1 MARAFAR
8 LIWCA
13 RMSSRWWSRTGARA
27 RGLLVLA
34 CAALIAVALH
44 VGFCRGLLRATRGQ
58 WIAPIDDTYIHLQYA
73 SALAEGRGLQYQPGD
88 GYSGGATSPL
98 WVALLAPAAAT
109 LSPAHQVAASFGLGA
124 FFFGLALLALG
135 LAAEGARR
143 REGPEGDP
151 ADDAAPAAST
161 RRRRSIAAHLAGLP
175 TAAAPALAF
184 FAGQGFLSW
193 AALSGMETMMFA
205 ALLLAALALV
215 ARWSRQLARHGAA
228 APPPSSLLAVCALL
242 PLARPDGVLV
252 SGLVVALILWRGRLG
267 RRALLS
273 AAAVTAPAVIALVA
287 HHLAYGRFATAGLE
301 MKAASYL
308 PYLEAGEAR
317 ALTAKAAWRAVRH
330 LFGGAPGFPP
340 VALSIALAAL
350 GLVALSRELRERR
363 VGAAALAWPLL
374 LLLLWSGASVAV
386 PQFRQDR
393 YFVPAIAALALLG
406 ALGAAELGAQLSRL
420 GGRFAALAPLALD
433 VVLVIAALIALSPSL
448 RFWQRSYAADAVAI
462 QRKQVSA
469 AHWIAERTPPDASV
483 LVCDAG
489 ALAFLSHRRVFDI
502 VGLAAHH
509 AGNSY
514 LSGAGSRFEEMERA
528 GPSRWPTHA
537 ALYSWCGWPG
547 VSMETLSTHA
557 DLVVSRFIDPGL
569 GSAESPLRPD
579 LARRDLLDRI
589 DLADLASEQAHHWRE
604 RGGGSRDRNV
614 IGRQPFEGRPV
625 ADGGRVIVTSAT
637 FTLVDPGT
645 LTAGRALALRT
656 APGAQGSL
664 LIGGSRRPI
673 AAPGNGEANGDGKGD
688 AFVELLFPIPDQSRG
703 DISITVEASPGA
715 PLPLYSV
722 WLLGER

>member
-1 MARAFAR
+1 MRLYSTRVARAFAR
-8 LIWCA
+8 LIWCRGMA
-13 RMSSRWWSRTGARA
+13 SRSWSRLRA
-27 RGLLVLA
+27 HSRGLIVLG

-44 VGFCRGLLRATRGQ
+44 VAFCRGLLRATRGQ

-124 FFFGLALLALG
+124 IFLGLALFTLG
-135 LAAEGARR
+135 LAADGARR
-143 REGPEGDP
+143 RDGPAGPVDP
-151 ADDAAPAAST
+151 
-161 RRRRSIAAHLAGLP
+161 LP

-193 AALSGMETMMFA
+193 VALSGMETMMFA

-215 ARWSRQLARHGAA
+215 AHWIRQLARNAA
-228 APPPSSLLAVCALL
+228 AMAPPSSLLVVCALL

-273 AAAVTAPAVIALVA
+273 AAAVIAPAVIALVA
-287 HHLAYGRFATAGLE
+287 HRLAYGRFATAGLE

-308 PYLEAGEAR
+308 PYLDGGEAR
-317 ALTAKAAWRAVRH
+317 ALTLKATWRAVRH
-330 LFGGAPGFPP
+330 LFGGGPGFPP
-340 VALSIALAAL
+340 MALSIAFAAL
-350 GLVALSRELRERR
+350 GLFALGRELRARR
-363 VGAAALAWPLL
+363 AGAAALAWPLL
-374 LLLLWSGASVAV
+374 LLFLWSGASVAV

-393 YFVPAIAALALLG
+393 YFVPAIATLALLG
-406 ALGAAELGAQLSRL
+406 ALGAAELGAQLSPRL
-420 GGRFAALAPLALD
+420 GLRGRLAALAPILLDGAL
-433 VVLVIAALIALSPSL
+433 VLAALIALVPSL

-469 AHWIAERTPPDASV
+469 ARWIAERTPPDASV

-569 GSAESPLRPD
+569 GSAESPLRPE
-579 LARRDLLDRI
+579 LARRDLLDRL
-589 DLADLASEQAHHWRE
+589 DLADLASERAHQWRE

-614 IGRQPFEGRPV
+614 IGRHTFEGRPV
-625 ADGGRVIVTSAT
+625 ADGGRVVATSAS

-673 AAPGNGEANGDGKGD
+673 AAPADGEGEGDS
-688 AFVELLFPIPDQSRG
+688 FVELLFPIPDQSRG

-722 WLLGER
+722 WLLGAP